1 MNDLFQTALFDTEMT
16 LTSVVFVEDD
26 SSQDDDPYMV
36 EMNFAGD
43 VPGHGQFVLN
53 YHSPT
58 PTPGSRTAGDF
69 TGNESVLQ
77 EDGTKLVGTVRGVW
91 RRSGTAMKLF
101 ALTNNSDATQNL
113 RVIDVKIHD
122 NPDRTA
128 RVVSYQ
134 L

>member
-1 MNDLFQTALFDTEMT
+1 MKDLFQTALFDTEMT
-16 LTSVVFVEDD
+16 LTSVVFLEDD
-26 SSQDDDPYMV
+26 TSQDDDSYV
-36 EMNFAGD
+36 GEINFAGD

-53 YHSPT
+53 YHNRT

-69 TGNESVLQ
+69 TGNESVLR
-77 EDGTKLVGTVRGVW
+77 EDGTKIVGTVRGIW
-91 RRSGTAMKLF
+91 QRSWSAMKIF
-101 ALTNNSDATQNL
+101 ALTNQSNATQNL

-122 NPDRTA
+122 NPNRTA

>member
-1 MNDLFQTALFDTEMT
+1 MKDLFQTALFDTEMT
-16 LTSVVFVEDD
+16 LTSVVFLEDD
-26 SSQDDDPYMV
+26 TSQDDDSYV
-36 EMNFAGD
+36 GEINFAGD

-53 YHSPT
+53 YHNRT
-58 PTPGSRTAGDF
+58 PSPGSRTAGDF

-77 EDGTKLVGTVRGVW
+77 EDGTKIVGTVRGIW
-91 RRSGTAMKLF
+91 QRSGSAMKIF
-101 ALTNNSDATQNL
+101 ALTNQSNATQNL

-122 NPDRTA
+122 NPNRTA